1 MAPAVSSF
9 LSGAN
14 PLENPLSLLI
24 IQVIVIVSFSRLIA
38 IGLKFLK
45 QPLVIAEVIGGI
57 LLGKSALGRIP
68 GFSQTL
74 FPESSLNGLSLIAN
88 VGLVFYLFLVG
99 LELDAVGMFSSFKK
113 SAFIS
118 LSGVLIP
125 FGLGLGTSV
134 LLYQNLMPQPSDV
147 PFVSF
152 LIFIG
157 VATSITAFP
166 VLARIL
172 TERNLLGTVVG
183 QAAISSA
190 AVDDILAWILLL
202 IVVAMINN
210 TGNYIVALYAFLCIV
225 GWGLFLIFLVRPLFH
240 KFIAAAEKNE
250 TISEFT
256 LVVTFLLV
264 LISAWFTE
272 AVGVH
277 AIFGAFLIGLITPH
291 DNGFAIKVA
300 EKIEDFVCSLLL
312 PLYFAYSGIN
322 TRIDQLNSA
331 ISWAMVGLV
340 MLTVM
345 TGKIGGCFLASKI
358 SGYSNRE
365 SLSIGVLMNTK
376 GLVELIVLNIGLKAG
391 VINVEV
397 FTVMVVMA
405 LLTTFM
411 TVPVISLIY
420 PQKYH
425 RENFVQKH
433 SEEGTSS
440 ITESGKVQ
448 VQDLNSLPNFF
459 EKEDQKVKALFPI
472 IVSKDTNFIISIFQL
487 ISSMLSVEATA
498 LRLIDIETRPSAIM
512 KMQGAES
519 IEKDHSLNLFK
530 FAAKFSLSTLE
541 MMLHITG
548 KENFVHHI
556 IETSARNNSNI
567 VVLSHGLDTDEVSF
581 GTQTKFFNDLFL
593 HSRCTTA
600 VLLYNKIEEN
610 NEAYE
615 ASLNTVRSVNSV
627 IMKSS
632 SIQIAS
638 VLYVLFNG
646 GTHSREALRFA
657 LLCSLKEGS
666 TLRILVCKENGMES
680 SSKIIE
686 IEKQDTIQNDLNLL
700 QGDEKIKDRELLEN
714 FKALNKKNFE
724 IQELEVFKF
733 EEISKIKK
741 FKKSDLIIVGKDY
754 FLQNQFSTNKLST
767 TPFPSSMVVVNHAM

>member
-1 MAPAVSSF
+1 MAPTVSSF

-14 PLENPLSLLI
+14 PLDNPLSLLI
-24 IQVIVIVSFSRLIA
+24 IQIVTIVSFSRVIA
-38 IGLKFLK
+38 VGLKFFK

-74 FPESSLNGLSLIAN
+74 FPESSLSGLNLIAN

-99 LELDAVGMFSSFKK
+99 LELDAVGMFKSFKK

-118 LSGVLIP
+118 LSGVVIP
-125 FGLGLGTSV
+125 FCLGLGTSV
-134 LLYQNLMPQPSDV
+134 LLFRYLMPQPSNV
-147 PFVSF
+147 PFISF

-210 TGNYIVALYAFLCIV
+210 TGHYVTALYAFLCIV
-225 GWGLFLIFLVRPLFH
+225 GWGLFLILGVRPIFH

-291 DNGFAIKVA
+291 ENGFAIKVA
-300 EKIEDFVCSLLL
+300 EKVEDFVCCLLL

-365 SLSIGVLMNTK
+365 ALSIGVLMNTK

-397 FTVMVVMA
+397 FTIMVVMA

-420 PQKYH
+420 PTKYH
-425 RENFVQKH
+425 RANLLQKNI
-433 SEEGTSS
+433 EGVRS
-440 ITESGKVQ
+440 ITESDKLEIQ
-448 VQDLNSLPNFF
+448 ELSSLPDLEREEAKLN
-459 EKEDQKVKALFPI
+459 VLFPI
-472 IVSKDTNFIISIFQL
+472 IISKDTNFIIPIFQM
-487 ISSMLSVEATA
+487 ISSSVAVEVTA
-498 LRLIDIETRPSAIM
+498 LRLIDIETRPSSIM
-512 KMQGAES
+512 KMQGSHS

-530 FAAKFSLSTLE
+530 FATKFSLSTLE
-541 MMLHITG
+541 MMLRITG
-548 KENFVHHI
+548 KENFVDNI
-556 IETSARNNSNI
+556 IEASARNNSNI
-567 VVLSHGLDTDEVSF
+567 VILSHGLDSEEISF
-581 GTQTKFFNDLFL
+581 GAQNKFFNDLFNQA
-593 HSRCTTA
+593 RCTIGIL
-600 VLLYNKIEEN
+600 VYNKSEDIN
-610 NEAYE
+610 DAYE
-615 ASLNTVRSVNSV
+615 ASLSTVRSINSV

-632 SIQIAS
+632 SNHPSGI
-638 VLYVLFNG
+638 LYVLFNG
-646 GTHSREALRFA
+646 GADSREAVRFA
-657 LLCSLKEGS
+657 LICSMKEGA
-666 TLRILVCKENGMES
+666 TMKILIAKDSGKDSN
-680 SSKIIE
+680 SKIIE
-686 IEKQDTIQNDLNLL
+686 IERQDTIQND
-700 QGDEKIKDRELLEN
+700 QIFFQDEKSKDTEFLESLQN
-714 FKALNKKNFE
+714 HTNKKTGEYMIEEVENLNFE
-724 IQELEVFKF
+724 EVLK
-733 EEISKIKK
+733 SKNI
-741 FKKSDLIIVGKDY
+741 KKSDLLIVGKNY
-754 FLQNQFSTNKLST
+754 FFNTHN
-767 TPFPSSMVVVNHAM
+767 FPSKVFTPCSIFVINSAK